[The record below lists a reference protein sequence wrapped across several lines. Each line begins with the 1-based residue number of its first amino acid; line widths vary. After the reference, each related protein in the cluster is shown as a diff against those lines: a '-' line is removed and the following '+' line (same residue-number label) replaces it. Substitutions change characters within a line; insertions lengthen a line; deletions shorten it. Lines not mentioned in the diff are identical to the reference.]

1 MGKSGRSN
9 PVTYLKI
16 YDDIRKIFSDQP
28 YAKLNGYTNSFF
40 SFNIDGGR
48 CPVCQG
54 EGYIVVP
61 MQFMADVKMVCEE
74 CGGHRFKQDILEVRY
89 HGKNIDQILDM
100 SVDQAVEFFSS
111 QKEPAA
117 AKVASGLGVLQ
128 RVGLGYVKL
137 GQSCSTLSGGES
149 QRIMLAQ
156 FLSSEMR
163 NNSQGKLLIFDE
175 PTTGLHFH
183 DVKKLLDAFN
193 ALVDAGNTII
203 VVEHNTDVIKA
214 ADWIIDLGPDSGD
227 NGGQVVFTGTPAQ
240 LSLDPRWKPYLQC

>member
-1 MGKSGRSN
+1 M
-9 PVTYLKI
+9 
-16 YDDIRKIFSDQP
+16 
-28 YAKLNGYTNSFF
+28 NGYTNSFF

-54 EGYIVVP
+54 DGYIVVP

-74 CGGHRFKQDILEVRY
+74 CHGHRFKQDILEVKY
-89 HGKNIDQILDM
+89 HGKNIDQVLDL
-100 SVDQAVEFFSS
+100 SVDAAVEFFAG

-117 AKVASGLGVLQ
+117 KKIAENLGVLQ

-156 FLSSEMR
+156 FLSNDLR
-163 NNSQGKLLIFDE
+163 NRGKGKLFIFDE

-183 DVKKLLDAFN
+183 DVRKLLDAFRD
-193 ALVDAGNTII
+193 LVDAGNSII

-214 ADWIIDLGPDSGD
+214 ADWVIDLGPDSGD
-227 NGGQVVFTGTPAQ
+227 KGGEVVFTGTPAL
-240 LSLDPRWKPYLQC
+240 LSQDPRWMPYL